1 MKRKI
6 SVENTEEIIDAT
18 AKLLGISNRRNGFE
32 KRLEFPVEIGK
43 GSSREFELR
52 PGLKIEIHDFQPHE
66 NVCNSFDMEY
76 SLLRFSFFLSGS
88 GNLQWTGTHG
98 SEQID
103 DFVGRTSVCF
113 YPKVRG
119 VVRLAGGERQLQIV
133 IGISP
138 SLLNTF
144 LADQFDQI
152 PADLRDIAE
161 GSNENGYYHSGR
173 ISSSMQVAIH
183 GILNCP
189 YHGAIKRI
197 YLESKAI
204 ERTAYQLD
212 QVVLAETG
220 LKKSSLLCSDDIE
233 RIHYAAEI
241 LSRDLENPPTLFDLA
256 RLVGLSHTKL
266 NRGFR
271 ERYGTTVFGY
281 LRKIRLE
288 QAKLLLEEQ
297 RFKVTDVA
305 FTVGY
310 NSLPSFSTAFSKHFG
325 IKPIMCIK
333 NSHYSRSQI

>member
-1 MKRKI
+1 MKIEISMKDTKI
-6 SVENTEEIIDAT
+6 IEAIGDMWGV
-18 AKLLGISNRRNGFE
+18 SNHSNGFE
-32 KRLEFPVEIGK
+32 KRLEYPDEIGK
-43 GSSREFELR
+43 GSMRQFELR
-52 PGLKIEIHDFQPHE
+52 PGLKLEIYDFQPHE
-66 NVCNSFDMEY
+66 NLSESFDMEY
-76 SLLRFSFFLSGS
+76 SLLRFTFFLSGF
-88 GNLQWTGTHG
+88 GNLEWGATHRR
-98 SEQID
+98 EQINN
-103 DFVGRTSVCF
+103 FVARTAICF
-113 YPKVRG
+113 YPKVSG
-119 VVRLAGGERQLQIV
+119 VMRLACGQRLLQIV

-138 SLLNTF
+138 LLLNTF
-144 LADQFDQI
+144 LRDEFDRI
-152 PADLRDIAE
+152 PSNLRGIAE
-161 GSNENGYYHSGR
+161 GSDENGYYHSGR
-173 ISSSMQVAIH
+173 ISSSMQAAIH

-189 YHGAIKRI
+189 YHGAIKRM

-204 ERTAYQLD
+204 ELTAYQLA

-271 ERYGTTVFGY
+271 ERYGATVFGY

-333 NSHYSRSQI
+333 NSSHTCLL